1 MQNNINIEATAVC
14 SRILYPP
21 VQKALLADQRTVNQ
35 QKLQDF
41 TGRVCLKREYDLTLA
56 KLINLG
62 MMSSAAIEFIAD
74 YLDKT
79 CRILMRDHK
88 INLQFAPEFNLDT
101 SNFVYSLSVQN
112 DDAYLAYLI
121 RILQQVLN
129 AHEIPNTYVAPS
141 GLDPY
146 VQVLDARDN
155 TICEIRFE
163 NSMPYILLG
172 ETDDDIEPCGS
183 DVYATCLNTKY
194 DIDYLNKI
202 MNIIRPFMSE
212 KEKED

>member
-21 VQKALLADQRTVNQ
+21 VQKALLADQHVVNQ

-62 MMSSAAIEFIAD
+62 MMPSASIEFIDD
-74 YLDKT
+74 YLNKT
-79 CRILMRDHK
+79 CQILMRGRK
-88 INLQFAPEFNLDT
+88 INMQSAPEFNLDT

-112 DDAYLAYLI
+112 DDAHLI
-121 RILQQVLN
+121 QALQQALN
-129 AHEIPNTYVAPS
+129 AHNIPNTCVTPV

-146 VQVLDARDN
+146 IQVLDACDN

-163 NSMPYILLG
+163 NSTPYILLG
-172 ETDDDIEPCGS
+172 ETDEDIEPCEN
-183 DVYATCLNTKY
+183 DVYATCLNIKC

-202 MNIIRPFMSE
+202 INIIRPFMPE

>member
-21 VQKALLADQRTVNQ
+21 VQKALLADQHVVNQ

-41 TGRVCLKREYDLTLA
+41 TGRVCLKREYDLIMA

-62 MMSSAAIEFIAD
+62 MMPSASIEFIAD
-74 YLDKT
+74 YLNKT
-79 CRILMRDHK
+79 CRILMRDCK
-88 INLQFAPEFNLDT
+88 INLQGVPEFNLDT
-101 SNFVYSLSVQN
+101 SNFVYCLSMQN
-112 DDAYLAYLI
+112 DDVHLI
-121 RILQQVLN
+121 LDLQEALN
-129 AHEIPNTYVAPS
+129 VYKIPNTYVAPV

-146 VQVLDARDN
+146 IQVLDARSN

-172 ETDDDIEPCGS
+172 ETDDDIDS
-183 DVYATCLNTKY
+183 DDNNVYAMCLNTKY
-194 DIDYLNKI
+194 DIDYLNKVI
-202 MNIIRPFMSE
+202 NIIRPFMSE

>member
-1 MQNNINIEATAVC
+1 MRNNINIEAVAVC
-14 SRILYPP
+14 SKILYPP
-21 VQKALLADQRTVNQ
+21 VQRALLADQRTVNQ

-41 TGRVCLKREYDLTLA
+41 TGRVCLRREYDLAMA

-62 MMSSAAIEFIAD
+62 MMPSSAIEFIDD
-74 YLDKT
+74 YLNKT

-88 INLQFAPEFNLDT
+88 INMQSAPEFNLDT
-101 SNFVYSLSVQN
+101 CNFVYSLSVQN
-112 DDAYLAYLI
+112 DDAHLI
-121 RILQQVLN
+121 RTLQHALN
-129 AHEIPNTYVAPS
+129 AHEIPNSCAAPV
-141 GLDPY
+141 GLDSY
-146 VQVLDARDN
+146 IQVLDARDN

-172 ETDDDIEPCGS
+172 ETDDDIESC
-183 DVYATCLNTKY
+183 DNNVYAACLNTKY

-202 MNIIRPFMSE
+202 INIIRPFMSE

>member
-1 MQNNINIEATAVC
+1 MQNNINIKATAVC
-14 SRILYPP
+14 SKILYPP
-21 VQKALLADQRTVNQ
+21 VQKALLADQHMVNQ
-35 QKLQDF
+35 QKLRDF
-41 TGRVCLKREYDLTLA
+41 TGRVCLRREYDLAMA

-62 MMSSAAIEFIAD
+62 LMPSASIEFIVN
-74 YLDKT
+74 YLNKT

-101 SNFVYSLSVQN
+101 CNFVYCLSMQN
-112 DDAYLAYLI
+112 DDAHLI
-121 RILQQVLN
+121 LDLQEALN
-129 AHEIPNTYVAPS
+129 IHKIPNMYVTPV

-146 VQVLDARDN
+146 IQVLDARGN

-163 NSMPYILLG
+163 SSMPYILLG
-172 ETDDDIEPCGS
+172 ETDDDIESCGS
-183 DVYATCLNTKY
+183 DVYATCLNTKC

-202 MNIIRPFMSE
+202 INIIRPFMPE

>member
-1 MQNNINIEATAVC
+1 MQNNINIEATAIC
-14 SRILYPP
+14 SEILYSP
-21 VQKALLADQRTVNQ
+21 VQKSLLADQHIVNQ
-35 QKLQDF
+35 QKLPDF
-41 TGRVCLKREYDLTLA
+41 TGRVCLKREYDLTMA

-62 MMSSAAIEFIAD
+62 MMPSASIEFIDD
-74 YLDKT
+74 YLNKT

-88 INLQFAPEFNLDT
+88 INMRSVPEFNLDT
-101 SNFVYSLSVQN
+101 SNFVYCLSVQN
-112 DDAYLAYLI
+112 DDAYLI
-121 RILQQVLN
+121 ETLQQALN
-129 AHEIPNTYVAPS
+129 THKIPNTYAAPA

-146 VQVLDARDN
+146 IQVSDSCDN

-163 NSMPYILLG
+163 NSTPYILLG
-172 ETDDDIEPCGS
+172 ETDDDIESCGS

-202 MNIIRPFMSE
+202 INIIRPFMPK

>member
-1 MQNNINIEATAVC
+1 MQNNINIKATAVC
-14 SRILYPP
+14 SKILYPP
-21 VQKALLADQRTVNQ
+21 VQKALLADQHMVNQ
-35 QKLQDF
+35 QKLRNF
-41 TGRVCLKREYDLTLA
+41 TGRVCLKREYDLAMA

-62 MMSSAAIEFIAD
+62 LMPSASIEFIVN
-74 YLDKT
+74 YLNKT

-88 INLQFAPEFNLDT
+88 INMRGTPEFNLDT
-101 SNFVYSLSVQN
+101 SNFVYCLSMQN
-112 DDAYLAYLI
+112 DDAHLI
-121 RILQQVLN
+121 LDLQKALN
-129 AHEIPNTYVAPS
+129 VHKIPNTYVAPA

-146 VQVLDARDN
+146 IQVLDARSN

-172 ETDDDIEPCGS
+172 ETDDIESCENN
-183 DVYATCLNTKY
+183 VYAACLNTKY

-202 MNIIRPFMSE
+202 INIIRPFMSE

>member
-1 MQNNINIEATAVC
+1 MQNNIDIEAVAVC
-14 SRILYPP
+14 SKILYPP

-41 TGRVCLKREYDLTLA
+41 TGRVCLRREYDLAMA

-62 MMSSAAIEFIAD
+62 MTPSASIKFIDD
-74 YLDKT
+74 YLNKT
-79 CRILMRDHK
+79 CRILMRDRK
-88 INLQFAPEFNLDT
+88 INMWGTPEFNLDT

-112 DDAYLAYLI
+112 NDAHLI
-121 RILQQVLN
+121 RTLQQALN
-129 AHEIPNTYVAPS
+129 AHEIPNSCVAPV
-141 GLDPY
+141 GLDLY
-146 VQVLDARDN
+146 IQVLDARDN

-163 NSMPYILLG
+163 NNAPYILLG
-172 ETDDDIEPCGS
+172 ETDGDIESCGS
-183 DVYATCLNTKY
+183 DTYATCLNTKY

-202 MNIIRPFMSE
+202 INIIRPFMSE

>member
-21 VQKALLADQRTVNQ
+21 VQKALLADQHVVNQ

-41 TGRVCLKREYDLTLA
+41 TGRVCLKREYDLIMA

-62 MMSSAAIEFIAD
+62 MMPSASIEFIAD
-74 YLDKT
+74 YLNKT
-79 CRILMRDHK
+79 CRILMRDCK
-88 INLQFAPEFNLDT
+88 INLQGVPEFNLDT
-101 SNFVYSLSVQN
+101 SNFVYCLSMQN
-112 DDAYLAYLI
+112 DDVHLI
-121 RILQQVLN
+121 LDLQEALN
-129 AHEIPNTYVAPS
+129 VYKIPNTYVAPV

-146 VQVLDARDN
+146 IQVLDARSN

-172 ETDDDIEPCGS
+172 ETDDDI
-183 DVYATCLNTKY
+183 DLDDNNVYAMCLNTKY
-194 DIDYLNKI
+194 DIDYLNKVI
-202 MNIIRPFMSE
+202 NIIRPFMSE

>member
-14 SRILYPP
+14 SKILYPP
-21 VQKALLADQRTVNQ
+21 VQKALMADQRTVNQ

-41 TGRVCLKREYDLTLA
+41 TGRVCLKREYDLAMA

-62 MMSSAAIEFIAD
+62 MLPSASIEFIDD
-74 YLDKT
+74 YLNKT
-79 CRILMRDHK
+79 CQILMRDHK
-88 INLQFAPEFNLDT
+88 INLRETPEFNLDT
-101 SNFVYSLSVQN
+101 SDFVYSLSVQN
-112 DDAYLAYLI
+112 DDAHLI
-121 RILQQVLN
+121 RTLQQALN
-129 AHEIPNTYVAPS
+129 THNIPNTCVTPV

-146 VQVLDARDN
+146 IQVQDAGAN

-172 ETDDDIEPCGS
+172 ETDEDIELCENN
-183 DVYATCLNTKY
+183 VYATCLNTKY
-194 DIDYLNKI
+194 DINYLNKI
-202 MNIIRPFMSE
+202 INIIRSFMPE